1 MYTTG
6 QLSRYPFFAEKL
18 KKTGIQH
25 MLDPLTGLVSR
36 GYMLDFAR
44 ELISSS
50 TPFTFGILDLD
61 NFKFI
66 NDTYGHPAGDGVLA
80 DVAAHLSGYLGEH
93 GLAGRFGGDEFLF
106 INFRDLD
113 YEAKKAFL
121 VDLYQNSGALRKN
134 VKLEGCSPFITGT
147 IGCATF
153 PEDAASFDELFSVI
167 DKTLYR
173 GKTKGRNCY
182 IIYVEA
188 KHKNIEI
195 RQLAR
200 KGMFSIMHSMV
211 RQFEMVPGLRNRLQ
225 SVTPLLMEELRI
237 LDLYYAGKDRILRS
251 VRDQT
256 LAEPVPD
263 IAEAF
268 SSDVLY
274 TTNDLDRLKNVCPQ
288 FYQALMKLETET
300 VMMTEVRLD
309 ANEAYGFLICAQPRS
324 RRIWQEDECAI
335 LYFLSK
341 MVAAHIRICGDSL
354 DE

>member
-1 MYTTG
+1 MYTIE
-6 QLSRYPFFAEKL
+6 QLSRYPFFADKL

-36 GYMLDFAR
+36 AYILDFAR
-44 ELISSS
+44 ELIQEN

-66 NDTYGHPAGDGVLA
+66 NDTFGHPAGDGVLA
-80 DVAAHLSGYLGEH
+80 DVAVHLSSYLEGF
-93 GLAGRFGGDEFLF
+93 GVAGRFGGDEFLF
-106 INFRDLD
+106 INFRDLK
-113 YEAKKAFL
+113 YEEKKSFL
-121 VDLYQNSGALRKN
+121 IDLYLNSETLRKN
-134 VKLEGCSPFITGT
+134 VKLEGYSPFITGT
-147 IGCATF
+147 VGCATF
-153 PEDAASFDELFSVI
+153 PEDADSFEELFSLI

-195 RQLAR
+195 RKLAR
-200 KGMFSIMHSMV
+200 KGMFSIMHSMI

-225 SVTPLLMEELRI
+225 SVTPLLMEELQI
-237 LDLYYAGKDRILRS
+237 FDLYYAGKNRILRS

-274 TTNDLDRLKNVCPQ
+274 TTNDLEQMKTVCPVS
-288 FYQALMKLETET
+288 YQTLVKMETET
-300 VMMTEVRLD
+300 VMMTEVRID
-309 ANEAYGFLICAQPRS
+309 ANEAYGYLICAQSRS
-324 RRIWQEDECAI
+324 RRIWQQDECAI

-341 MVAAHIRICGDSL
+341 MVAAHIRINGDSL